1 MKFKH
6 LATGNTKVAKLSIH
20 GFSSHGTGDMMD
32 MLSMVDQSD
41 AFMVLTMMLESQTKR
56 HISWQAQDIFVLYI
70 ALKRKHD

>member
-1 MKFKH
+1 
-6 LATGNTKVAKLSIH
+6 
-20 GFSSHGTGDMMD
+20 MMD

-70 ALKRKHD
+70 ALKKKHD